1 MKADQTALGQTSME
15 LWEPGR
21 VELGFTSA
29 VEAAQEAEALERTDS
44 GMAALAVE
52 LGRAVDV
59 ASRAMDVRGVAVA
72 AKELREVASRLRLDP
87 TARGSVGDAF
97 TDLLQELGTP
107 GRSTMGHPG
116 QT

>member
-1 MKADQTALGQTSME
+1 VKAEQQSIGQDSLE

-21 VELGFTSA
+21 VELAFQSA
-29 VEAAQEAEALERTDS
+29 ADAAREAQALERTDD

-59 ASRAMDVRGVAVA
+59 ASRALDVRGVAVA

-107 GRSTMGHPG
+107 SRPAR
-116 QT
+116 